1 MHYLESLPRR
11 VVTVYLP
18 LAIIVF
24 VLLFPFYWM
33 AITTFKSNEELYN
46 FREFSPFWVI
56 QPTLDNIQKLFFETS
71 YPTWL
76 WNTMVIAV
84 VSTFLSLFRSEERR
98 VGKEC
103 VSP

>member
-1 MHYLESLPRR
+1 MAVRPENVRDQVARRGLFRRRAGSTDSDGMHYLESLPRR

-33 AITTFKSNEELYN
+33 GIPTLKSNEELYN

-56 QPTLDNIQKLFFETS
+56 QPTLEIGRAS
-71 YPTWL
+71 G
-76 WNTMVIAV
+76 
-84 VSTFLSLFRSEERR
+84 RER
-98 VGKEC
+98 VC
-103 VSP
+103 QYV